1 MDVRLLVAH
10 AKADAKQIALG
21 RETLIGR
28 SPECNLRIAS
38 GQISRKHCVIKVA
51 DALVTVRDLGS
62 ANGTRLNG
70 QTITAE
76 VDMPIPPGSTLVV
89 GPLKFIVQFSPPRLD
104 EDTELLS
111 RSALAENSELKELQR
126 MATAPVVD
134 GEETKDYPPS
144 RTRKRGVAP
153 PLVVKDEAEQEAAA
167 RGAEARPAPGRT
179 TEADFSAIPNETV
192 FDNFL
197 DDIGPEGIRQIR
209 EGGNGDRP
217 RVGGE
222 TDFVFEEDDLR
233 QLAEAIEGGL
243 DETPAVETPANF
255 EIPAEPPAA
264 SEETILQEPVQRK
277 SGWRLLDMLR
287 RKKKPVPPKSSSS
300 PDPEFPGPE
309 FRGPEFPAPEA
320 PSSSSP
326 GPAPDDDAD
335 DPLTSFLKD
344 Q

>member
-21 RETLIGR
+21 RETMIGR

-38 GQISRKHCVIKVA
+38 GQVSRKHCVIKVA

-111 RSALAENSELKELQR
+111 RSALGENSELDELQR

-153 PLVVKDEAEQEAAA
+153 PLVVKGEAEQAAA
-167 RGAEARPAPGRT
+167 SRGSEARPAPGKT
-179 TEADFSAIPNETV
+179 TEADFAAIPNETV

-209 EGGNGDRP
+209 EGGNGERP

-233 QLAEAIEGGL
+233 QLAEAIEAGS
-243 DETPAVETPANF
+243 DETSVPENSENPQ
-255 EIPAEPPAA
+255 EPPAA
-264 SEETILQEPVQRK
+264 PVETIPQEPTQRK

-287 RKKKPVPPKSSSS
+287 RKKKPATPKSAS
-300 PDPEFPGPE
+300 PKAASPEPAFPESPG
-309 FRGPEFPAPEA
+309 A
-320 PSSSSP
+320 SSP